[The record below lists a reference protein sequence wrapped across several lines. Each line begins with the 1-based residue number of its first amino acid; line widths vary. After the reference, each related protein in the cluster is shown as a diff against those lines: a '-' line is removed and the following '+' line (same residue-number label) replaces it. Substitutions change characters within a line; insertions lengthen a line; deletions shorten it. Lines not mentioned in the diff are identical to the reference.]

1 MMRGV
6 LRFLRQWQN
15 VIGLLLVGVMVYVA
29 IDVPRLAPPDPGK
42 PEAYHVVGRSTDRSP
57 HPPSEVAPWGT
68 VSGQLDVRH
77 SVLWGTRSALR
88 FGLTVTV
95 LTAVFGVLVG
105 AISGYLGGWFNAVV
119 MRITDAMLAF
129 PVIAGV
135 VLFEQ
140 IVVRPSV
147 GQPPNAVYVFFDTLG
162 LDPLMAALIA
172 FSWMPYARLINAN
185 VLKIKQIDF
194 ILASKSLGV
203 GTLRMVFKHI
213 IPNTVSPA
221 LVLAARDVGVFVVL
235 EAAFTFIGLGGG
247 SEWGNLLAANRNWI
261 IGIRGNPFTYWWV
274 YIPPTIALIIFGVG
288 WNLLGD
294 GLNRVLNPRSHR

>member
-1 MMRGV
+1 MMRG
-6 LRFLRQWQN
+6 LWRFLTQWQN
-15 VIGLLLVGVMVYVA
+15 LIGLILVGLCVYVA

-42 PEAYHVVGRSTDRSP
+42 PEAYRVVGRATDRLP
-57 HPPSEVAPWGT
+57 HPPSELAPWGT

-77 SVLWGTRSALR
+77 TVLWGVRPALR
-88 FGLTVTV
+88 FGLTVTA
-95 LTAVFGVLVG
+95 LTAVFGILVG
-105 AISGYLGGWFNAVV
+105 ALSGYLGGWFNAIV

-147 GQPPNAVYVFFDTLG
+147 GQPPNSVYVFFDSLG
-162 LDPLMAALIA
+162 LDPLMVALIV

-185 VLKIKQIDF
+185 VLKIKQIDYM
-194 ILASKSLGV
+194 LASKSLGV
-203 GTLRMVFKHI
+203 GTLRMVFKHV

-261 IGIRGNPFTYWWV
+261 IGVRGNPFTYWWV
-274 YIPPTIALIIFGVG
+274 YVPPTIALILFGMG

-294 GLNRVLNPRSHR
+294 GLNAVLNPRQRR